1 MERLIL
7 FDIDGTLIRSRDGYL
22 PFNEAI
28 RQTFGVAGDIRA
40 VVPDGNTDPLIV
52 EDIFVQMAI
61 DIEISANQWHDFIA
75 NLRASY
81 DDHLSN
87 GTTVIY
93 ALPGAVELLEALSE
107 KERFVSS
114 VVTGNF
120 EVTAQVKLAAAGLSR
135 YLRRG
140 AYASDSAHRP
150 DLPAIA
156 KRRWEEVT
164 GKTLRSEDCI
174 VIGDTPKDLDAA
186 RQSGMKCILVGT
198 GRYPIEEL
206 LYWEPDGCIADLSD
220 TTAIMAM
227 LCEI

>member
-7 FDIDGTLIRSRDGYL
+7 DIDGTLIRSRDGYL

-28 RQTFGVAGDIRA
+28 RKTFGVDGDIRA

-61 DIEISANQWHDFIA
+61 DIEISASQWRDFTA

-81 DDHLSN
+81 HDHLSK
-87 GTTVIY
+87 GTTMIH
-93 ALPGAVELLEALSE
+93 ALPGALELLQALSA
-107 KERFVSS
+107 KESFVSS

-120 EVTAQVKLAAAGLSR
+120 EVTAQVKLDAAGLAR

-140 AYASDSAHRP
+140 AYASDSSHRP

-156 KRRWEEVT
+156 KRRWEDVN
-164 GKTLRSEDCI
+164 GGPLSSEHCVI
-174 VIGDTPKDLDAA
+174 IGDTPKDLDAA

-220 TTAIMAM
+220 TQAIIA
-227 LCEI
+227 LL